1 MLSIHTG
8 FVPISHTYRTSVLLH
23 LAHLL
28 QIFGPT
34 AENMCPNI
42 WLTSYK
48 YLAQKL
54 KIQAEIIPAM
64 CKNLHSCCHICTQKQ
79 TVNLYL
85 SSANPG
91 AFWHT
96 NSGKMV
102 MVMMIVMV
110 MVMVTIIMLMTLLR
124 RIIMVLMLRTI
135 AINDDDLQG
144 WTKAMLI
151 VQLMMMIMMICR
163 VDKLQKLQCLW
174 CDWWWWFA
182 GSPLWEVGETLH
194 PRCLPHLS

>member
-1 MLSIHTG
+1 MNFWPCAMWIVVPWKDNSFAGGWKASQRFAFSNSSGAPQLRSNLQYWYQQCIWIRLIKYPISMLSIHTG

-102 MVMMIVMV
+102 MVMVMMIVMVIVIVIVILMVMV
-110 MVMVTIIMLMTLLR
+110 MVMV
-124 RIIMVLMLRTI
+124 MVM
-135 AINDDDLQG
+135 G
-144 WTKAMLI
+144 
-151 VQLMMMIMMICR
+151 
-163 VDKLQKLQCLW
+163 
-174 CDWWWWFA
+174 F
-182 GSPLWEVGETLH
+182 
-194 PRCLPHLS
+194 